1 MKKEKLKQND
11 INHEAILD
19 NFDAFVKMAGTELI
33 QLKDVAKNISGIKS
47 IDCFQSVLESRNIF
61 HRLWLPLNK
70 AWLLEP
76 FNKFLFWL
84 RLHLK
89 APGHWLPAPMN
100 RF

>member
-33 QLKDVAKNISGIKS
+33 QLKDVAKNISGIK
-47 IDCFQSVLESRNIF
+47 ILYCTFNQCRGADTFF

-70 AWLLEP
+70 AWLLG
-76 FNKFLFWL
+76 
-84 RLHLK
+84 
-89 APGHWLPAPMN
+89 AV
-100 RF
+100 